1 MIRKKGIN
9 TMSILLTGFA
19 PFDGASINPS
29 WEAVQRVPQ
38 TIAGH
43 DVHRLMLPVEFEH
56 AASLL
61 REEIAKVRPQ
71 LVICCGLAAGRKAIT
86 PELVAINYRF
96 ARIADNAG
104 RLCQGEAI
112 TITGPAAYMTS
123 LPVHAMIARLQSA
136 ELPAALSLSAGA
148 YVCNDVYYALLACQE
163 EYGHRGLFLHVPSED
178 VADDAA
184 CARAITLCAETALA

>member
-1 MIRKKGIN
+1 
-9 TMSILLTGFA
+9 MSILLTGFA

-29 WEAVQRVPQ
+29 WEAVQLVPQ

-61 REEIAKVRPQ
+61 RAEIAKVRPK
-71 LVICCGLAAGRKAIT
+71 LVICCGLAGGRKAIT

-112 TITGPAAYMTS
+112 TMSGTAAYMTR
-123 LPVHAMIARLQSA
+123 LPVHTMIANMQSA
-136 ELPAALSLSAGA
+136 DLPAALSLSAGA
-148 YVCNDVYYALLACQE
+148 YVCNDVYYALLDCEE
-163 EYGHRGLFLHVPSED
+163 EYGHQGLFLHVPSED
-178 VADDAA
+178 VADYAA
-184 CARAITLCAETALA
+184 CARAITICAETALA